1 MSILGRGDASH
12 CCGSNAGSSRSTTTE
27 CVEFTVSE
35 SEYGSVTWLVSTRWP
50 GRCVDGHLPAVP
62 GPEPVGRTGDG
73 PAAVRFPGDV
83 QRLTLVMQ
91 VVAGAPQPQPD
102 ADRGRCPQPQGR
114 SAACPGQAEP
124 GVGGVGVEVVQHP
137 GQLQRACVDQPPGR
151 VVQAEHHLAAQRVR
165 GSRHRI
171 RPHPERQVPGELRT
185 LRTHVLRQA
194 VGVEQQ
200 VAGVPT
206 DRLTCGRVDAP
217 VRGPVQPPVE
227 FVRVDPD
234 RYGVN
239 GQAMRSRVTQWPGR
253 SVRSGKPRNPRMIH
267 LVVQLRPPLHFA
279 LIRCPRP
286 TCLAAPRPSAE
297 GRMPLVDAL
306 GSTPRGW
313 CRRARA
319 RLR

>member
-1 MSILGRGDASH
+1 
-12 CCGSNAGSSRSTTTE
+12 
-27 CVEFTVSE
+27 
-35 SEYGSVTWLVSTRWP
+35 
-50 GRCVDGHLPAVP
+50 
-62 GPEPVGRTGDG
+62 
-73 PAAVRFPGDV
+73 
-83 QRLTLVMQ
+83 MQ

-124 GVGGVGVEVVQHP
+124 GVGGVGVQVVQHP
-137 GQLQRACVDQPPGR
+137 GQLQRACVDQSPRR

-185 LRTHVLRQA
+185 LLTHVLRQA

-200 VAGVPT
+200 VAGVPA

-217 VRGPVQPPVE
+217 VRGPVQPPVQ

-239 GQAMRSRVTQWPGR
+239 WPSDQVTGDPMARGERQI
-253 SVRSGKPRNPRMIH
+253 GKASQPAHDPPR
-267 LVVQLRPPLHFA
+267 
-279 LIRCPRP
+279 RP
-286 TCLAAPRPSAE
+286 TPVPPPFCPDPVSTADVPRRA
-297 GRMPLVDAL
+297 LVRV
-306 GSTPRGW
+306 PRGG
-313 CRRARA
+313 CRWWTRSDP
-319 RLR
+319 LRGDGAGGPAPG